1 MTKDVQSLELPDE
14 RYTVN
19 PEFCG
24 YEEPRFVPRFMGE
37 RFNLYSKSD
46 FKSPTANMQA
56 PSCIHRDASVAYC
69 LIHHMELIK

>member
-1 MTKDVQSLELPDE
+1 MTKDVQPLELPDE

-37 RFNLYSKSD
+37 RFN
-46 FKSPTANMQA
+46 SPTTNIQA
-56 PSCIHRDASVAYC
+56 PSCIHRDAAVAYC
-69 LIHHMELIK
+69 MIHHSELIKT